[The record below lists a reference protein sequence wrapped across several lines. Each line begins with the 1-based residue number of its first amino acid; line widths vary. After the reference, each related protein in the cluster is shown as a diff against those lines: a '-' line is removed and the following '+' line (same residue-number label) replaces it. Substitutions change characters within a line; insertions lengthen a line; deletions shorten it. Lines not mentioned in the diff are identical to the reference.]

1 MTPITAP
8 GHGPTLAATGAGD
21 FLSAGVP
28 LAGGLLLAGAV
39 LYRRARNAA

>member
-1 MTPITAP
+1 MKP
-8 GHGPTLAATGAGD
+8 GQGQGLAATGAGD
-21 FLSAGVP
+21 VLSAGVP